1 MNGLSVDIV
10 ARQGDFDLQVAF
22 DTSAAV
28 TAILGPSGAGK
39 SLTLR
44 AIAGLLRPERGR
56 IVLDGRTLFDHP
68 QKIDLP
74 ARSRR
79 VGVVFQGYALFPHL
93 DVGANIGFGLVGSAA
108 ERDRRVQELAALV
121 ELDDRLEARHSELS
135 GGQQQRIAIARA
147 LAPRPQLVLLDEP
160 FAAVDPALRQRL
172 REGLRAL
179 LAREGVRVLLVTHD
193 IADARALAERVV
205 RMEHG
210 RVVATGGVELAG
222 G

>member
-1 MNGLSVDIV
+1 VNGLSVDIV